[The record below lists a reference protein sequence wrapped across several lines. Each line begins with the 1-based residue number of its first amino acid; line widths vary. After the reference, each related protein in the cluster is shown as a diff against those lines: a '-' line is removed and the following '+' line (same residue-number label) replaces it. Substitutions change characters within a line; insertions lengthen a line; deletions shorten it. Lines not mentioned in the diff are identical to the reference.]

1 MLCAQDNIL
10 NINPVLKLDLYEILG
25 YLSYRLDKSNKE
37 RQKANNTIV

>member
-1 MLCAQDNIL
+1 MLCADDKIL

-37 RQKANNTIV
+37 RQRAQNSIV